1 LAPVMLGIMC
11 TVGSAAMLWFV
22 VSSWSGELVS
32 GVRLYQAAGWIT
44 GAALGPVAAYFGY
57 LVLMLIIDL
66 ARAVFCIARNTRRGG
81 TEQDLPGA

>member
-1 LAPVMLGIMC
+1 
-11 TVGSAAMLWFV
+11 
-22 VSSWSGELVS
+22 
-32 GVRLYQAAGWIT
+32 
-44 GAALGPVAAYFGY
+44 LGPVAAYFGY